1 VKLETLLHFYRRR
14 LRTHL
19 AQEAMAGAG
28 IAIGVA
34 LVFAVIV
41 ANTSI
46 TTSASEISHGIA
58 GNARLQ
64 LDARG
69 EHGFD
74 ADLLEVV
81 RSLPSVEHAAG
92 IFEQR
97 AILQGTRR
105 TTGIALIGVD
115 ASLALLGGPLTQ
127 DFGSQRNGLI
137 FRDGLLVPSG
147 LARAIGLTKAR
158 PGADRTVTLRLRGR
172 AEQVPVA
179 AVIGKDVIGKLS
191 GALVV
196 VGRRGYVNKLAAL
209 PHRLTRVFVVPRP
222 GQDEEARRQLQ
233 AVARGRLTVAP
244 VSRESRILAQASASN
259 DQSTQ
264 LFAAISAAVGL
275 LLAFNAMLLTVP
287 ERRLAVAEL
296 RTHGYTPR
304 QIVVMAC
311 FDALVLGGL
320 ASAAG
325 LVAGLVLSRTAFG
338 GLPSY
343 LAFAFPFGAE
353 QTVPASTVLLCF
365 LGGVVAT
372 FVAAVQPLLD
382 LLPNRAPDAVHREEG
397 EPGQALGPRTRRW
410 MGVASLILLLA
421 SSILV
426 SLAPSAAILGVVLL
440 ALAMLAALPI
450 LLDAVMAGAE
460 RIARRRH
467 RLNMLAVSVMAI
479 RATRVRAFALAATG
493 AVAVFG
499 SVSISGAKHDL
510 VDGLHRNFVEN
521 LGTADLWVTTG
532 GDDLTTENFLP
543 GDAKTRIRRVP
554 GVRSVRSYYGG
565 LLDIGERRV
574 WLIARAANDRR
585 MVPAGQLETGSA
597 PQADAALRRGGAVAL
612 SAQLA
617 AAAKVRVGDM
627 LAIPTPMG
635 DHRYRVVATLTNLGW
650 GPGALIVNATDYRR
664 DWRTNDP
671 TAFQVELRSGVSP
684 AAAKRAVQ
692 DAIPREVALHVQ
704 TATDRVNQYDTLAGE
719 GLHRLTQISLLLL
732 ISAAVALAAATI
744 AAIWQRRASFL
755 DYRLQGYL
763 PRQLWAALLIE
774 SGLILTAGCAVGALA
789 GLYGHLMLGRWLRL
803 TTGFPAPFAPSLSAA
818 LITFALVVGAALV
831 AIAPWS
837 YRAVKVPPGH
847 PGLS

>member
-1 VKLETLLHFYRRR
+1 VKIETLLHFYRRR
-14 LRTHL
+14 LRTHP

-58 GNARLQ
+58 GHARLQ

-69 EHGFD
+69 ERGYD
-74 ADLLEVV
+74 AGLLDVV

-105 TTGIALIGVD
+105 TTGVALIGVD

-127 DFGSQRNGLI
+127 DFGSQRSGLI
-137 FRDGLLVPSG
+137 FRNGLLVPSG
-147 LARAIGLTKAR
+147 LARAIGLTSAR
-158 PGADRTVTLRLRGR
+158 PGDDRTVTLRLRGR
-172 AEQVPVA
+172 AQQVPVA

-196 VGRRGYVNKLAAL
+196 VGRREYVNRLAAL
-209 PHRLTRVFVVPRP
+209 PHRLTRIMVEPRP
-222 GQDEEARRQLQ
+222 GQDEEARRQLEV
-233 AVARGRLTVAP
+233 VARGRLTVAP
-244 VSRESRILAQASASN
+244 VSRESRILAQASAPN

-287 ERRLAVAEL
+287 ERRLAVAEF

-320 ASAAG
+320 ASAVG

-338 GLPSY
+338 GLPTY

-353 QTVPASTVLLCF
+353 QTVPTSTVVLCF
-365 LGGVVAT
+365 LGGVLAT
-372 FVAAVQPLLD
+372 FLAAVQPLLD
-382 LLPNRAPDAVHREEG
+382 LLPNRTPDAVHREEG
-397 EPGQALGPRTRRW
+397 EPGQALGSRTRRR
-410 MGVASLILLLA
+410 MGVASLFLLLA
-421 SSILV
+421 SSIV
-426 SLAPSAAILGVVLL
+426 AVAAPSATILGVVLL

-450 LLDAVMAGAE
+450 LLDAAMAAAE
-460 RIARRRH
+460 RLARRRP

-479 RATRVRAFALAATG
+479 RATRVRAIALAATG

-499 SVSISGAKHDL
+499 SVSIGGAKRDL

-543 GDAKTRIRRVP
+543 DDAEARIRRVP
-554 GVRSVRSYYGG
+554 GVRSVRPYYGG

-574 WLIARAANDRR
+574 WVIARAANDRR

-597 PQADAALRRGGAVAL
+597 AQADAALRRGGAVAL

-617 AAAKVRVGDM
+617 AATHVRVGDA
-627 LAIPTPMG
+627 LAIPTPTG
-635 DHRYRVVATLTNLGW
+635 DHDYRVVATLTNLGW
-650 GPGALIVNATDYRR
+650 GPGALIINAKDYRR
-664 DWRTNDP
+664 DWKADDP
-671 TAFQVELRSGVSP
+671 TAFQVDVSAGVSP
-684 AAAKRAVQ
+684 TAAKRAVQ
-692 DAIPREVALHVQ
+692 DAIPPDVALHVQ
-704 TATDRVNQYDTLAGE
+704 TATDRVNQYDTLAGA

-732 ISAAVALAAATI
+732 ISAAVALAAATV

-774 SGLILTAGCAVGALA
+774 SGLILAVGCAVGALA
-789 GLYGHLMLGRWLRL
+789 GLYGHLLLGRWLRL
-803 TTGFPAPFAPSLSAA
+803 TTGFPAPFAPSIPAA
-818 LITFALVVGAALV
+818 LVTFAVVVGAALV